1 MSVQGGREPRGSRR
15 PPVTEDENGQVHDGG
30 SDGTI
35 DSGEPGRSE
44 TVSLAV
50 DLDGVAFPTPVL
62 AASGTFNAGTEMSD
76 LIDLRKV
83 GGIVTKSVT
92 LAPTKGLPVPR
103 MAETDSGMLNAIGLQ
118 NPGVDGFLSKDAPF
132 IAAAG
137 VPVIVSVAGRSV
149 EEFAQV
155 TMRIRGVPGVVAIEA
170 NISCPNVERRN
181 QVFACHPADASEVIG
196 AMARLTSL
204 PIFAKLTADVTN
216 IVAVAEACVRA
227 GAHGL
232 SLINTLLGM
241 SIDVHTFRPKL
252 GAVTGGLS
260 GPAIRPVA
268 VRCVYQVA
276 QALPDTPIMGIGGIT
291 RAEDAVELMLAGAWA
306 VQVGTANFFD
316 PAATIRIADGVRDFL
331 AAGDLSS
338 PADLRGKVQV
348 EGRVREPAYR
358 SG

>member
-1 MSVQGGREPRGSRR
+1 MIPTEGMDPVSSRSSSGSGF
-15 PPVTEDENGQVHDGG
+15 DNGQV
-30 SDGTI
+30 
-35 DSGEPGRSE
+35 
-44 TVSLAV
+44 
-50 DLDGVAFPTPVL
+50 LDGVPEAGSDSDEATLPRTISLGVDLGGVTFPTPVL
-62 AASGTFNAGTEMSD
+62 AASGTFNSGKEMSG

-118 NPGVDGFLSKDAPF
+118 NPGAEGFLNKDAPF

-155 TMRIRGVPGVVAIEA
+155 TMRIRDLPGVVAIEA

-181 QVFACHPADASEVIG
+181 QVFACHPGDASEVIG
-196 AMARLTSL
+196 AMARLTTL

-241 SIDVHTFRPKL
+241 AIDVNTFRPKL

-268 VRCVYQVA
+268 VRCIYQVA
-276 QALPDTPIMGIGGIT
+276 QALPDTPLIGIGGIT
-291 RAEDAVELMLAGAWA
+291 RTEDAVELMLAGAWA

-316 PAATIRIADGVRDFL
+316 PAATIRIADGIGDFL
-331 AAGDLSS
+331 ALKGLTS
-338 PADLRGKVQV
+338 PADLKAKVQL
-348 EGRVREPAYR
+348 EARVPEPAYR

>member
-1 MSVQGGREPRGSRR
+1 MSPREWPGAPRPQEGRS
-15 PPVTEDENGQVHDGG
+15 ENGQVTEGG
-30 SDGTI
+30 LQHGLLGHEAD
-35 DSGEPGRSE
+35 PA
-44 TVSLAV
+44 VSLAV
-50 DLDGVAFPTPVL
+50 DLDGVTFPTPVL
-62 AASGTFNAGTEMSD
+62 AASGTFNAGKEMSQ

-92 LAPTKGLPVPR
+92 LAPTRGLPVPR

-118 NPGVDGFLSKDAPF
+118 NPGVEGFLSKEAPF
-132 IAAAG
+132 IEAAG
-137 VPVIVSVAGRSV
+137 VPVVVSVAGRSV

-181 QVFACHPADASEVIG
+181 QVFACHPGDASEVIG
-196 AMARLTSL
+196 AMARLTNL

-216 IVAVAEACVRA
+216 IVAVAEACVRS

-241 SIDVHTFRPKL
+241 AIDVKTFRPKL
-252 GAVTGGLS
+252 AAVTGGLS

-276 QALPDTPIMGIGGIT
+276 QALPQTPIMGIGGIT
-291 RAEDAVELMLAGAWA
+291 RAEDAIEFLLAGAWA
-306 VQVGTANFFD
+306 VQVGTANFFE
-316 PAATIRIADGVRDFL
+316 PAATIRVAEGLRDFL
-331 AAGDLSS
+331 ERAGLSG

-348 EGRVREPAYR
+348 ESRVREPAHR
-358 SG
+358 RG

>member
-1 MSVQGGREPRGSRR
+1 MSQREWPGAPRPAEGRS
-15 PPVTEDENGQVHDGG
+15 ENGQVSNGG
-30 SDGTI
+30 LQHGLLGDDVG
-35 DSGEPGRSE
+35 PA
-44 TVSLAV
+44 VSLAV
-50 DLDGVAFPTPVL
+50 DLDGVTFPTPVL
-62 AASGTFNAGTEMSD
+62 AASGTFNAGKEMSQ
-76 LIDLRKV
+76 LIDLRKM

-92 LAPTKGLPVPR
+92 LAPTRGLPVPR

-118 NPGVDGFLSKDAPF
+118 NPGVEGFLSKEAPF
-132 IAAAG
+132 IESAG
-137 VPVIVSVAGRSV
+137 VPVVVSVAGRSV

-181 QVFACHPADASEVIG
+181 QVFACHPGDASEVIG

-216 IVAVAEACVRA
+216 IVAVAEACVRG

-241 SIDVHTFRPKL
+241 AIDVKTFHPKL
-252 GAVTGGLS
+252 AAVTGGLS

-276 QALPDTPIMGIGGIT
+276 QALPQTPIIGIGGIT
-291 RAEDAVELMLAGAWA
+291 RAEDAIEFLLAGAWA
-306 VQVGTANFFD
+306 VQVGTANFFE
-316 PAATIRIADGVRDFL
+316 PAATIRVAEGLRDFL
-331 AAGDLSS
+331 ERAGLSS

-348 EGRVREPAYR
+348 ESRVREPAHR
-358 SG
+358 RG